1 MTSFKGLCA
10 KKRHKD
16 KTNSSAAK
24 DYLIFFLLGFFIDCF
39 LIATVTYIEY
49 KVFFLNHESAIV
61 LPVVLSLDIISLI
74 FLFGLV
80 ALFKFNNYLRRVTLA
95 LIIALNAITIPISY
109 LTNNTIF
116 YDSWIVMW
124 AKLISVVV
132 LCIILK
138 SFSKIT

>member
-1 MTSFKGLCA
+1 MMIY
-10 KKRHKD
+10 KD

-24 DYLIFFLLGFFIDCF
+24 EYLIFFLLGFFIDCF
-39 LIATVTYIEY
+39 LIAAVTYIEY

-61 LPVVLSLDIISLI
+61 LPIVLSLDIISLI
-74 FLFGLV
+74 FLFGLA

-109 LTNNTIF
+109 LTDNTIF

-138 SFSKIT
+138 VFQNYMRKYN